1 MIPKAAFEA
10 AGNPSPGRRLF
21 GRLLKRSIL
30 RTLAWLALGCLAF
43 AACTSESGNSFRLV
57 SGPDQPRIETARG
70 SGFTPAVTLEPT
82 TPSSEIPSITQ
93 ALMDQGYLR
102 LRLGDF
108 EGAAEA
114 FTGHIEEY
122 GGEVSALLGRGR
134 AWAGAGEFD
143 KAIADFSAVI
153 ELDAEHPEAYE
164 ERAAALLAAERP
176 AEALDD
182 LGQLARLRPDDP
194 TAYRR
199 RALIYIQLGRPDIGE
214 REIERA
220 VALSG
225 KSAFDH
231 YILGLARF
239 GLQDYESALASQ
251 NRALDMVREQD
262 LGDGFSAAVLTSRGE
277 TNLRLEK
284 YDRAYEDLSTA
295 LQLGGPSVPVYELR
309 AEVSYSR
316 ERYDQ
321 AAADYAL
328 AIQVD
333 PNSARLYNNLADSR
347 MLAGNLDLALQNIE
361 TALRLDPNFATAH
374 HTKGEILEKL
384 GRLDDATESFD
395 NAAELGFSDDPV
407 ESPEE

>member
-1 MIPKAAFEA
+1 MIPKAAFES

-30 RTLAWLALGCLAF
+30 RTLAWLALGCLAL
-43 AACTSESGNSFRLV
+43 AACTSESGSGFRMV
-57 SGPDQPRIETARG
+57 SGPDQPRTKAAGG

-82 TPSSEIPSITQ
+82 TPSTDATSVTQ

-164 ERAAALLAAERP
+164 ERADALIAAERP
-176 AEALDD
+176 IEALDD

-199 RALIYIQLGRPDIGE
+199 RALLYIQLGRPDIGE

-231 YILGLARF
+231 YVLGLAKF
-239 GLQDYESALASQ
+239 GLRDYDSALASQ
-251 NRALDMVREQD
+251 NRALDMIREQD
-262 LGDGFSAAVLTSRGE
+262 LGDGFGAAVLTSRGE

-284 YDRAYEDLSTA
+284 YDRAYEDLTRA
-295 LQLGGPSVPVYELR
+295 LQLGGPSISVYELR
-309 AEVSYSR
+309 AQVSYSR

-384 GRLDDATESFD
+384 GRLDDATDSFD
-395 NAAELGFSDDPV
+395 KAAELGFSTDPV